1 MAWTI
6 RSLADISARTR
17 GAFRQYMKGTDAA
30 LNTNFVT
37 VVAKVLAGISHEF
50 ELRMA
55 WLTKQLFLSTATGRF
70 LALHA
75 SDIGIFRKGASGAS
89 GTISVS
95 AAANVTYAAG
105 IRFVSGGITYVS
117 TAPATASPLGVLVV
131 QVKAEPTGANTNRDA
146 DGILTLADPVLWPT
160 IGEEATVGAAG
171 LGGGAD
177 VEDDD
182 NLRARALHRKRNPRS
197 GGRLTDY
204 ETVALAV
211 PGVFKAWAFRRPL
224 APGYLAEFFLF
235 EGRPNG
241 IPTAGDVVVVQAA
254 IDAERLIRIDD
265 SVAIAPTPLPIDV
278 EIHRLAND
286 TTEVRE
292 AINTSLAAMY
302 LEKCRPGI
310 EGDTF
315 TLSRSWI
322 GEAISQATG
331 EDRHVLA
338 WPLDDIV
345 LTNGQFPVPGV
356 VTYGA

>member
-75 SDIGIFRKGASGAS
+75 SDIGIFRKGASSAS
-89 GTISVS
+89 GSITVTGTPNFTYS
-95 AAANVTYAAG
+95 AGV
-105 IRFVSGGITYVS
+105 RFLSGNITYVS
-117 TAPATASPLGVLVV
+117 TTPATASPLGIVTLLV
-131 QVKAEPTGANTNRDA
+131 KSDATGAHTNRDA
-146 DGILTLADPVLWPT
+146 DGVLTLADPVLWPSL
-160 IGEEATVGAAG
+160 GQEATVGAAG

-177 VEDDD
+177 AENDD

-241 IPTAGDVVVVQAA
+241 IPTAGDVLVVQAA

-265 SVAIAPTPLPIDV
+265 GVAIAPTPLPIDI
-278 EIHRLAND
+278 EINGLSND
-286 TTEVRE
+286 TDDVRA
-292 AINTSLAAMY
+292 AINFNLASMY
-302 LEKCRPGI
+302 VEKCRPGI

-322 GEAISQATG
+322 SEAISQASG

-338 WPLDDIV
+338 WPLGDIV